1 MRLPLTRSS
10 RWSGSVSMEMRP
22 VMAVVDVTASLW
34 PCASLMLTVLA
45 SAAGGERPCG
55 PAWPVAFDVDRVRVR
70 FERDGSAAADQ
81 VGVGVDLGLHE
92 GGDLVVAGPFVFP
105 RAEAHAALVFAGQA
119 AP

>member
-45 SAAGGERPCG
+45 SAAG
-55 PAWPVAFDVDRVRVR
+55 VSVH
-70 FERDGSAAADQ
+70 
-81 VGVGVDLGLHE
+81 VGQHGRLPLTWI
-92 GGDLVVAGPFVFP
+92 
-105 RAEAHAALVFAGQA
+105 VFASVLSA
-119 AP
+119 MDRLRPIR